1 MKVIDKPENKSKEKC
16 INIST
21 DMPDKDTYNLNST
34 HEQETPL
41 SHQFKLKNHIDCF
54 TCDVSCLFEK
64 IKRSDCG
71 KLILSTENKTISH
84 SVNDTAIEKDI
95 APLFELL
102 NESKNPVYTMIAPAF
117 SGQFS
122 SNVTS
127 GKLRSAFKS
136 LGFYGMV
143 EVALFADILTLKE
156 ALEFERYIK
165 TKDDFI
171 LTSCCCPM
179 WVGLIRKNYSTLIP
193 HIPPSVSPMV
203 ACGRSIK
210 KLHPDA
216 KTVFIGPCYA
226 KKAEAK
232 MPDVKDAVDFVLT
245 FDEVIKLFNLKHID
259 PVTLTEDVKDH
270 SSRAGRIYARTSGVS
285 EAVEETL
292 KRLNPNKKI
301 KFIAAQANGITECK
315 NLLKE
320 ILEGSVHANFIEGM
334 GCVGGCVGGPKS
346 LLNHEEAAKHVNSYG
361 DEAIY
366 KTPVDNKYVLDMLQR
381 LGFDTI
387 ESLLDR
393 DNIFT
398 RKF

>member
-1 MKVIDKPENKSKEKC
+1 
-16 INIST
+16 
-21 DMPDKDTYNLNST
+21 
-34 HEQETPL
+34 
-41 SHQFKLKNHIDCF
+41 
-54 TCDVSCLFEK
+54 
-64 IKRSDCG
+64 
-71 KLILSTENKTISH
+71 
-84 SVNDTAIEKDI
+84 
-95 APLFELL
+95 
-102 NESKNPVYTMIAPAF
+102 
-117 SGQFS
+117 
-122 SNVTS
+122 
-127 GKLRSAFKS
+127 
-136 LGFYGMV
+136 MV